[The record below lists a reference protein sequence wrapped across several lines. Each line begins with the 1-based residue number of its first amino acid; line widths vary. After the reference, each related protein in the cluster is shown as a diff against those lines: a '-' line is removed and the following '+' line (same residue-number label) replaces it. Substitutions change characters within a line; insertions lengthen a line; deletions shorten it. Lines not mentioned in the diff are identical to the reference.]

1 MTNSGSG
8 RRPVVRPTPLTLMV
22 LVLLAEAP
30 MHPYEMQRVM
40 QARGKDNV
48 VRVQRGS
55 LYPAVERLAA
65 AGLIEPA
72 ETERAGRRPERT
84 VYRITEDGRE
94 TAESWLST
102 MIRTVR
108 NEFPEFPAALSF
120 LPLLSDQDVRAE
132 LTVRLVSLGK
142 GIAAIRSVTED
153 LNDRFRLPR
162 LFLIEAEYQLAMLQ
176 AEHDWVSSVVDDL
189 AEGRLSWDDEQIR
202 EWADDIARRAGVI
215 PGMPRPM
222 PGDRP
227 P

>member
-1 MTNSGSG
+1 M
-8 RRPVVRPTPLTLMV
+8 LMV

-65 AGLIEPA
+65 AGLVEPI

-84 VYRITEDGRE
+84 VYRITEDGLE
-94 TAESWLST
+94 TAELWLST
-102 MIRTVR
+102 MLREVR
-108 NEFPEFPAALSF
+108 NEFTDFPAALSF
-120 LPLLSDQDVRAE
+120 MPLLSAPDARAE
-132 LTVRLVSLGK
+132 LTARLVSLGK
-142 GIAAIRSVTED
+142 GIAAIKSVTED
-153 LNDRFRLPR
+153 LNERFRLPR
-162 LFLIEAEYQLAMLQ
+162 LFLIDTEYQLVMLQ
-176 AEHDWVSSVVDDL
+176 AEFEWVSSVVDDI
-189 AEGRLSWDDEQIR
+189 AAGRLSWDADQIR
-202 EWADDIARRAGVI
+202 QWADDIQRRTGIV

-222 PGDRP
+222 PGSRP

>member
-1 MTNSGSG
+1 M
-8 RRPVVRPTPLTLMV
+8 LMV

-65 AGLIEPA
+65 AGLVEPI

-84 VYRITEDGRE
+84 VYRITEDGLE
-94 TAESWLST
+94 TAELWLST
-102 MIRTVR
+102 MLREVR
-108 NEFPEFPAALSF
+108 NEFTDFPAALSF
-120 LPLLSDQDVRAE
+120 MPLLSAPDARAE
-132 LTVRLVSLGK
+132 LTARLVSLNK
-142 GIAAIRSVTED
+142 GIAAIKSVTED
-153 LNDRFRLPR
+153 LNERFRLPR
-162 LFLIEAEYQLAMLQ
+162 LFLIDTEYQLVMLQ
-176 AEHDWVSSVVDDL
+176 AEFEWVSSVVDDIV
-189 AEGRLSWDDEQIR
+189 AGRLSWDADQIR
-202 EWADDIARRAGVI
+202 QWADDLQRRTGSV

-222 PGDRP
+222 PGSRP

>member
-1 MTNSGSG
+1 M
-8 RRPVVRPTPLTLMV
+8 LMV

-72 ETERAGRRPERT
+72 QTAREGRRPERT
-84 VYRITEDGRE
+84 VYHITEDGRE
-94 TAESWLST
+94 TADLWLTT

-108 NEFPEFPAALSF
+108 NEFTEFPAALSF
-120 LPLLSDQDVRAE
+120 MPLLSDQDARAE
-132 LTVRLVSLGK
+132 LTARLVSLGK
-142 GIAAIRSVTED
+142 SIAAIKSVTED
-153 LNDRFRLPR
+153 LNERFRLPR
-162 LFLIEAEYQLAMLQ
+162 LFLIETEYQLVMLQ
-176 AEHDWVSSVVDDL
+176 AEYRWVSSVVDDI
-189 AEGRLSWDDEQIR
+189 AEGRLSWDDDQIR
-202 EWADDIARRAGVI
+202 AWADDIQRRTGI
-215 PGMPRPM
+215 LPGLPRPM
-222 PGDRP
+222 PGDAARP

>member
-1 MTNSGSG
+1 MTS
-8 RRPVVRPTPLTLMV
+8 RRRTALRSSPLALMV

-40 QARGKDNV
+40 QARGKDSV

-94 TAESWLST
+94 TAEMWLTT
-102 MIRTVR
+102 MVREVR
-108 NEFPEFPAALSF
+108 NEYAEFPAALSF
-120 LPLLSDQDVRAE
+120 LPLLSAADARVE
-132 LTVRLVSLGK
+132 LTARLVALGK
-142 GIAAIRSVTED
+142 SVAAIRSVTEG
-153 LNDRFRLPR
+153 LNERFRLPR
-162 LFLIEAEYQLAMLQ
+162 LFLIETEYQLTMLE
-176 AEHDWVSSVVDDL
+176 AEYRWVSGVVDDI
-189 AEGRLSWDDEQIR
+189 AEGRLSWDDEQIKA
-202 EWADDIARRAGVI
+202 WSDDVQQRIGLI

-222 PGDRP
+222 PGGP
-227 P
+227 AP

>member
-1 MTNSGSG
+1 M
-8 RRPVVRPTPLTLMV
+8 LMV

-65 AGLIEPA
+65 AGLVEPI

-84 VYRITEDGRE
+84 VYRITEDGLE
-94 TAESWLST
+94 TAELWLSR
-102 MIRTVR
+102 MLREVR
-108 NEFPEFPAALSF
+108 NEFTDFPAALSF
-120 LPLLSDQDVRAE
+120 MPLLSAPDARAE
-132 LTVRLVSLGK
+132 LTARLVSLNK
-142 GIAAIRSVTED
+142 GIAAIKSVTED
-153 LNDRFRLPR
+153 LNERFRLPR
-162 LFLIEAEYQLAMLQ
+162 LFLIDTEYQLVMLQ
-176 AEHDWVSSVVDDL
+176 AEFEWVSSVVDDI
-189 AEGRLSWDDEQIR
+189 AAGRLSWDADQIR
-202 EWADDIARRAGVI
+202 QWADDIQRRTGIV

-222 PGDRP
+222 PGSRP

>member
-1 MTNSGSG
+1 M
-8 RRPVVRPTPLTLMV
+8 LMV

-65 AGLIEPA
+65 AGLVEPI

-84 VYRITEDGRE
+84 VYRITEDGLE
-94 TAESWLST
+94 TAELWLST
-102 MIRTVR
+102 MLREVR
-108 NEFPEFPAALSF
+108 NEFTDFPAALSF
-120 LPLLSDQDVRAE
+120 MPLLSAPDARAE
-132 LTVRLVSLGK
+132 LTARLVSLNK
-142 GIAAIRSVTED
+142 GIAAIKSVTED
-153 LNDRFRLPR
+153 LNERFRLPR
-162 LFLIEAEYQLAMLQ
+162 LFLIDTEYQLVMLQ
-176 AEHDWVSSVVDDL
+176 AEFEWVSSVVDDI
-189 AEGRLSWDDEQIR
+189 AAGRLSWDADQIR
-202 EWADDIARRAGVI
+202 QWADDIQRRTGIV

-222 PGDRP
+222 PGSRP

>member
-1 MTNSGSG
+1 M
-8 RRPVVRPTPLTLMV
+8 LMV

-65 AGLIEPA
+65 AGLVEPI

-84 VYRITEDGRE
+84 VYRITEDGLE
-94 TAESWLST
+94 TAELWLST
-102 MIRTVR
+102 MLREVR
-108 NEFPEFPAALSF
+108 NEFTDFPAALSF
-120 LPLLSDQDVRAE
+120 MPLLSAPDARAE
-132 LTVRLVSLGK
+132 LTARLVSLNK
-142 GIAAIRSVTED
+142 GIAAIKSVTED
-153 LNDRFRLPR
+153 LNERFRLPR
-162 LFLIEAEYQLAMLQ
+162 LFLIDTEYQLVMLQ
-176 AEHDWVSSVVDDL
+176 AEFEWVSSVVDDI
-189 AEGRLSWDDEQIR
+189 AAGRLSWDADQIR
-202 EWADDIARRAGVI
+202 QWADDVQRRTGIV

-222 PGDRP
+222 PGSRP

>member
-1 MTNSGSG
+1 M
-8 RRPVVRPTPLTLMV
+8 LMV

-65 AGLIEPA
+65 AGLVEPI
-72 ETERAGRRPERT
+72 ETERDGRRPERT
-84 VYRITEDGRE
+84 VYRITEDGLE
-94 TAESWLST
+94 TAELWLAT
-102 MIRTVR
+102 MLREVR
-108 NEFPEFPAALSF
+108 NEFTDFPAALSF
-120 LPLLSDQDVRAE
+120 MPLLSAPEARAE
-132 LTVRLVSLGK
+132 LTARLVSLGK

-153 LNDRFRLPR
+153 MNERFQLPR
-162 LFLIEAEYQLAMLQ
+162 LFLIDTEYQLVMLQ
-176 AEHDWVSSVVDDL
+176 AEFEWVSSVVDDI
-189 AEGRLSWDDEQIR
+189 AAGRLSWDADQIR
-202 EWADDIARRAGVI
+202 QWADDVQRRTGIV

-222 PGDRP
+222 PGSRP